1 MVSKKAGLFISFLFA
16 ISTILGGCGTADN
29 DNKNNAG
36 EGGTQ
41 EAEENKG
48 NQSISIAMVTDE
60 GGIDDRSF
68 NQSAWEGIQAFGKKH
83 NLEKG
88 KGGYDYLQSNGPEDF
103 KPNLNKLARNEFDV
117 IFATGFAFGEALTE
131 IAQQFPEINF
141 AVVDAVV
148 EQPNVTS
155 VTFKEHEGSFLVGV
169 AAGLATTSN
178 KVGFIGGKE
187 IPLIEKFETGYIAGV
202 KAVKP
207 DATVEVQY
215 ADSWTDEAKGKQIAS
230 SMYASGVDV
239 IYHAAG
245 GVGNGLFSE
254 AVDIKKKDPAKNIY
268 AIGVDRDQ
276 WELGCTKWD
285 ENANETERK
294 PEDCTG
300 DNIALT
306 SMVKRVDVAVQDIAE
321 KTLKGEQTG
330 GQIIEYGIE
339 EDGIDIAPTQTNISD
354 TMLATINEW
363 KTKIINGDVKV
374 PQTRAE
380 LK

>member
-1 MVSKKAGLFISFLFA
+1 MARKKPTLFMAVLFA
-16 ISTILGGCGTADN
+16 FGTLLSGCGNAD
-29 DNKNNAG
+29 DNKENNAG
-36 EGGTQ
+36 GGDATEEKTGD
-41 EAEENKG
+41 EAG
-48 NQSISIAMVTDE
+48 ISIAMVTDE

-103 KPNLNKLARNEFDV
+103 KPNLNKLARNEFDI
-117 IFATGFAFGEALTE
+117 IFATGFSFGDAITE
-131 IAQQFPEINF
+131 IAQQFADTNF
-141 AVVDAVV
+141 TIVDAVV

-169 AAGLATTSN
+169 VAGLTTASN
-178 KVGFIGGKE
+178 KLGFIGGKE
-187 IPLIEKFETGYIAGV
+187 IPLIEKFETGFIAGV

-215 ADSWTDEAKGKQIAS
+215 ADSWSDEAKGKQIAS
-230 SMYASGVDV
+230 SMYASGIDV

-276 WELGCTKWD
+276 WELGCTQWK
-285 ENANETERK
+285 EGVEEGERK

-300 DNIALT
+300 DNITLT

-321 KTLKGEQTG
+321 KALEGDFSG
-330 GQIIEYGIE
+330 GQIIEYGLE
-339 EDGIDIAPTQTNISD
+339 EDGVSIAPTQTNISD
-354 TMLATINEW
+354 DVLATVNEW
-363 KTKIINGDVKV
+363 KTKIINGDAKV